1 MVVGID
7 IGGTNTVI
15 ALIDQ
20 KGNVLTK
27 TKLTTP
33 DYPQVEDFVVAVTKS
48 INALHQNH
56 KDLPLDSIGI
66 GAPNGN
72 FYSGTIEQAPNLP
85 WKGIIHLRE
94 LFLTHFDVPVFITN
108 DANAAALGEMHYGAA
123 KGLKNFMVVTLGTGV
138 GAGLVV
144 NGKLLYG
151 HDGFAGELGHFTVEK
166 GDRSCNCGRRGCLET
181 YASAGGIVQT
191 ALDQLARVRL
201 PSALRSIPKNQLS
214 AKFVCQAAQQ
224 GDALAL
230 EMVDYT
236 AEKLGFALANI
247 ILITSPEAIIF
258 FGGVAKAGDILLKP
272 TKEYMEQNLLNIF
285 KNKVKLWQ
293 SQVPEN
299 HAALL
304 GAAALA
310 WENII

>member
-7 IGGTNTVI
+7 IGGTNTAI
-15 ALIDQ
+15 GLIDQ
-20 KGNVLTK
+20 KGNVLVETTLK
-27 TKLTTP
+27 TAN
-33 DYPQVEDFVVAVTKS
+33 YPKIEAFVVAITKS
-48 INALHQNH
+48 INDLHTPH
-56 KDLPLDSIGI
+56 KEVAIKAIGI

-85 WKGIIHLRE
+85 WKGIVHLRE
-94 LFLTHFDVPVFITN
+94 LFLEYFDAPVFITN

-138 GAGLVV
+138 GSGFVV
-144 NGKLLYG
+144 NGKLMYG
-151 HDGFAGELGHFTVEK
+151 HDGFAGELGHFTVEQ
-166 GDRSCNCGRRGCLET
+166 GGRPCNCGRRGCLET
-181 YASAGGIVQT
+181 YASATGIVTT
-191 ALDQLARVRL
+191 ALEQLSRVRL
-201 PSALRSIPKNQLS
+201 PSGLRSIPKNQLS
-214 AKFVCQAAQQ
+214 AKFVCQAAEQ
-224 GDALAL
+224 GDALSL

-247 ILITSPEAIIF
+247 VLITSPEAIVF
-258 FGGVAKAGDILLKP
+258 FGGVANAGDLLLKP

-285 KNKVKLWQ
+285 KNKVQLWQ

-310 WENII
+310 WENIE

>member
-1 MVVGID
+1 MVAAID
-7 IGGTNTVI
+7 IGGTNTAI
-15 ALIDQ
+15 ALVDQ
-20 KGNVLTK
+20 KGNVLAK
-27 TKLTTP
+27 TKLITSN
-33 DYPQVEDFVVAVTKS
+33 YPQIKYFVEVVTKS
-48 INALHQNH
+48 INALHREH
-56 KDLPLDSIGI
+56 ADFVFEAIGI

-85 WKGIIHLRE
+85 WNGIVHLRE
-94 LFLTHFDVPVFITN
+94 LFLAHFDVPVFITN
-108 DANAAALGEMHYGAA
+108 DANAAALGEMRYGAA

-138 GAGLVV
+138 GSGLVV

-166 GDRSCNCGRRGCLET
+166 GDRLCNCGRRGCLET

-191 ALDQLARVRL
+191 ALDQLSRVRL
-201 PSALRSIPKNQLS
+201 PSGLRSIPKNQLS
-214 AKFVCQAAQQ
+214 AKFVCQAAEQ

-230 EMVDYT
+230 EMIDYT

-247 ILITSPEAIIF
+247 VLITSPEAIVF
-258 FGGVAKAGDILLKP
+258 FGGVAKAGDLLLKP
-272 TKEYMEQNLLNIF
+272 TKKHMEQNLLNIF

-310 WENII
+310 WENM